1 MIRSHQKWDYRYR
14 DHPSLFLML
23 FPGFIFVC
31 LHSSVCSGT
40 WFVLNIVK
48 RDMWRT
54 GNCYCYRIGYI
65 RNLRL
70 VMRCQELV
78 LMDQI
83 RHQQKFK
90 NCYFKVTGTYYIIL
104 SFLYPSF
111 VTTRLPRKLK
121 TEGGSVPVPSMMIR
135 KKKNSGAGAD
145 YFSFRS

>member
-54 GNCYCYRIGYI
+54 GNCYCYRIEFASSDAVSRASLNGP
-65 RNLRL
+65 
-70 VMRCQELV
+70 
-78 LMDQI
+78 DQASAKI
-83 RHQQKFK
+83 
-90 NCYFKVTGTYYIIL
+90 
-104 SFLYPSF
+104 
-111 VTTRLPRKLK
+111 
-121 TEGGSVPVPSMMIR
+121 
-135 KKKNSGAGAD
+135 
-145 YFSFRS
+145 